1 MADDFSFYNR
11 VDRATMQAAVLQQ
24 AAENNDA
31 TDRSSDRSIGMINP
45 FLDRLVLAGQPQ

>member
-31 TDRSSDRSIGMINP
+31 ADRSSDRSIGMINP